1 MFKKVD
7 CVLFRVPDLEK
18 ALAFYRDRLHHK
30 LAWRRGNTAVGLRMD
45 ESETEIVLMAEE
57 GRSMEI
63 DLLVE
68 STEEAVRDFE
78 NAGGHVV
85 ERPFDIPIGRCAVV
99 EDPWDNVLVIL
110 DTSKGLLKVDAE
122 GNVMETEL
130 EGSDEPGLD

>member
-30 LAWRRGNTAVGLRMD
+30 LAWRRGNTAAGLQMD
-45 ESETEIVLMAEE
+45 ESETEIVLMEE
-57 GRSMEI
+57 QGRSIEV

-68 STEEAVRDFE
+68 STDEALRDFE
-78 NAGGHVV
+78 KAGGQVV

-99 EDPWDNVLVIL
+99 KDPWNNVLVIL
-110 DTSKGLLKVDAE
+110 DTSKGLLKVDME
-122 GNVMETEL
+122 GNAVETE
-130 EGSDEPGLD
+130 